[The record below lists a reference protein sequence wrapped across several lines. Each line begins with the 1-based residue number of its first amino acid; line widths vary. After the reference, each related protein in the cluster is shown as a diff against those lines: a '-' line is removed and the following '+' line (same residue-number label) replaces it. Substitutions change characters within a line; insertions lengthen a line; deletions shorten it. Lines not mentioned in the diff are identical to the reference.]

1 MLNLLETSLE
11 EVRTQSAGQQR
22 VLVSPHHVLAAE
34 GAEHVIAVAGYPT
47 GRHHSLVKA
56 AEARLAVQS
65 GAAEVWVAVDALLGD
80 ATSLL
85 SELVT
90 LREACP
96 LPVRLGLILPEDSR
110 LPLKEIARLA
120 EQAGYQSL
128 VDPGSVVS
136 DDEDLDTQLT
146 VESLRPN
153 S

>member
-1 MLNLLETSLE
+1 MLNLLEASVE
-11 EVRTQSAGQQR
+11 EVRDQSAGQQR

-96 LPVRLGLILPEDSR
+96 LPVRLGLILPEHPA
-110 LPLKEIARLA
+110 LPLPEYVRAA
-120 EQAGYQSL
+120 EQAGYQCL
-128 VDPGSVVS
+128 IETGSVVS
-136 DDEDLDTQLT
+136 DDEALDTQLS
-146 VESLRPN
+146 VESLN

>member
-1 MLNLLETSLE
+1 MLNLLEASVE

-96 LPVRLGLILPEDSR
+96 LPVRLGLILPDR
-110 LPLKEIARLA
+110 PALPLPEYARAA
-120 EQAGYQSL
+120 EQAGYQCL
-128 VDPGSVVS
+128 IETGSVVS
-136 DDEDLDTQLT
+136 DDEALDTQLSI
-146 VESLRPN
+146 ESL
-153 S
+153 

>member
-1 MLNLLETSLE
+1 MLNLLEASVE
-11 EVRTQSAGQQR
+11 EVRNQSAGQQR

-96 LPVRLGLILPEDSR
+96 LPVRLGLILPEHPA
-110 LPLKEIARLA
+110 LPLPEYVRAA
-120 EQAGYQSL
+120 EQAGYQCL
-128 VDPGSVVS
+128 IETGSVVS
-136 DDEDLDTQLT
+136 DDEALDTQLS
-146 VESLRPN
+146 VESL
-153 S
+153 

>member
-1 MLNLLETSLE
+1 MLNLLEASVE
-11 EVRTQSAGQQR
+11 EVRNQSAGQQR
-22 VLVSPHHVLAAE
+22 VLVSPHHVIAAE

-96 LPVRLGLILPEDSR
+96 LPARLGLILPER
-110 LPLKEIARLA
+110 PAQPVAEYARAA
-120 EQAGYQSL
+120 EQAGYQCL
-128 VDPGSVVS
+128 IKTGSVVS
-136 DDEDLDTQLT
+136 DDEALDTQLS
-146 VESLRPN
+146 VESLN

>member
-1 MLNLLETSLE
+1 MLNLLEASVE

-65 GAAEVWVAVDALLGD
+65 GAAEVWVAVDELLGD

-96 LPVRLGLILPEDSR
+96 LPVRLGLILPERPASP
-110 LPLKEIARLA
+110 LPEYARAA
-120 EQAGYQSL
+120 EQAGYQCL
-128 VDPGSVVS
+128 IETGSVVS
-136 DDEDLDTQLT
+136 DDEALDTQLSI
-146 VESLRPN
+146 ESL
-153 S
+153 

>member
-1 MLNLLETSLE
+1 MLNLLEASVE
-11 EVRTQSAGQQR
+11 EVRNQSAGQQR
-22 VLVSPHHVLAAE
+22 VLVSPHHVIAAE

-47 GRHHSLVKA
+47 DRHHSLVKA

-96 LPVRLGLILPEDSR
+96 LPARLGLILPER
-110 LPLKEIARLA
+110 PALPVAEYARAA
-120 EQAGYQSL
+120 EQAGYQCL
-128 VDPGSVVS
+128 IKTGSVVS
-136 DDEDLDTQLT
+136 DDEALDTQLY
-146 VESLRPN
+146 VESLN
-153 S
+153 

>member
-1 MLNLLETSLE
+1 MLNLLEASVE

-65 GAAEVWVAVDALLGD
+65 GAAEVWVAVDELLGD

-96 LPVRLGLILPEDSR
+96 LPVRLGLILPER
-110 LPLKEIARLA
+110 PALPLPEYARAA
-120 EQAGYQSL
+120 EQAGYQCL
-128 VDPGSVVS
+128 IETGSVVS
-136 DDEDLDTQLT
+136 DDEALDTQLSI
-146 VESLRPN
+146 ESL
-153 S
+153 

>member
-1 MLNLLETSLE
+1 MLNLLEASVE

-96 LPVRLGLILPEDSR
+96 LPVRLGLILPER
-110 LPLKEIARLA
+110 PALPLPEYARAA
-120 EQAGYQSL
+120 EQAGYQCLIETS
-128 VDPGSVVS
+128 SVVS
-136 DDEDLDTQLT
+136 DDEALDTQLSI
-146 VESLRPN
+146 ESL
-153 S
+153 

>member
-1 MLNLLETSLE
+1 MLNLLEASVE
-11 EVRTQSAGQQR
+11 EVRDQSAGQQR

-80 ATSLL
+80 VTSLL

-96 LPVRLGLILPEDSR
+96 LPVRLGLILPEHPD
-110 LPLKEIARLA
+110 LPLPEYVRAA
-120 EQAGYQSL
+120 EQAGYQCL
-128 VDPGSVVS
+128 IETGSVVS
-136 DDEDLDTQLT
+136 DDEALDTQLS
-146 VESLRPN
+146 VESLN

>member
-1 MLNLLETSLE
+1 MLNLLEASVE
-11 EVRTQSAGQQR
+11 EVRDQSAGQQR

-96 LPVRLGLILPEDSR
+96 LPVRLGLILPER
-110 LPLKEIARLA
+110 PALPLPEYVHVA
-120 EQAGYQSL
+120 EQAGYQCL
-128 VDPGSVVS
+128 IETGSVVS
-136 DDEDLDTQLT
+136 DDEALDTQLS
-146 VESLRPN
+146 VESLN

>member
-1 MLNLLETSLE
+1 MLNLLEASVE
-11 EVRTQSAGQQR
+11 EVRDQSAGQQR

-96 LPVRLGLILPEDSR
+96 LPVRLGLILPEHPA
-110 LPLKEIARLA
+110 LPLPEYVRAA
-120 EQAGYQSL
+120 EQAGYQCL
-128 VDPGSVVS
+128 IETGSVVS
-136 DDEDLDTQLT
+136 DDEALDTQLS
-146 VESLRPN
+146 VESL
-153 S
+153 

>member
-1 MLNLLETSLE
+1 MLNLLEASVE

-22 VLVSPHHVLAAE
+22 VLVCPHHVLAAS

-65 GAAEVWVAVDALLGD
+65 GAAEVWVAVDTLLGD

-96 LPVRLGLILPEDSR
+96 LPVRLGLILPER
-110 LPLKEIARLA
+110 PALTLPEYVRAA
-120 EQAGYQSL
+120 EQAGYQCL

-136 DDEDLDTQLT
+136 DDEALDTQLPL
-146 VESLRPN
+146 EGLR
-153 S
+153 SGS

>member
-1 MLNLLETSLE
+1 MLNLLEASVE

-65 GAAEVWVAVDALLGD
+65 GAAEVWVAVDVLLGD

-96 LPVRLGLILPEDSR
+96 LPVRLGLILPER
-110 LPLKEIARLA
+110 PALPLPEYARAA
-120 EQAGYQSL
+120 EQAGYQCL
-128 VDPGSVVS
+128 IETGSVVS
-136 DDEDLDTQLT
+136 DDEALDTQLSI
-146 VESLRPN
+146 ESL
-153 S
+153 

>member
-1 MLNLLETSLE
+1 MLNLLEASVE
-11 EVRTQSAGQQR
+11 EVRDQSAGQQR
-22 VLVSPHHVLAAE
+22 VLVSPHHVIAAE

-96 LPVRLGLILPEDSR
+96 LPARLGLILPER
-110 LPLKEIARLA
+110 PALPVAEYARAA
-120 EQAGYQSL
+120 EQAGYQCL
-128 VDPGSVVS
+128 IKTGSVVS
-136 DDEDLDTQLT
+136 DDEALDTQLS
-146 VESLRPN
+146 VESLN

>member
-1 MLNLLETSLE
+1 MLNLLEASLE
-11 EVRTQSAGQQR
+11 EVQTQSAGKQR
-22 VLVSPHHVLAAE
+22 VLVSPHHVLAASE
-34 GAEHVIAVAGYPT
+34 AEHIIAVAGYPT

-96 LPVRLGLILPEDSR
+96 LPVRLGLILPADSR
-110 LPLKEIARLA
+110 LAPLELARAA
-120 EQAGYQSL
+120 EQAGYQCL
-128 VDPGSVVS
+128 VDSGSVVS
-136 DDEDLDTQLT
+136 NDDALDTQLPL
-146 VESLRPN
+146 ESLRAGA
-153 S
+153 

>member
-1 MLNLLETSLE
+1 MLNLLEASVE
-11 EVRTQSAGQQR
+11 EVRDQSAGQQR

-80 ATSLL
+80 ATSVL

-96 LPVRLGLILPEDSR
+96 LPVRLGLILPEHPELT
-110 LPLKEIARLA
+110 LPEYVRAA
-120 EQAGYQSL
+120 EQAGYQCL
-128 VDPGSVVS
+128 VDPGVVVS
-136 DDEDLDTQLT
+136 DDEDLDTQLAL
-146 VESLRPN
+146 ESL
-153 S
+153 

>member
-1 MLNLLETSLE
+1 M
-11 EVRTQSAGQQR
+11 
-22 VLVSPHHVLAAE
+22 LVSPHHVIAAE

-96 LPVRLGLILPEDSR
+96 LPARLGLILPER
-110 LPLKEIARLA
+110 PALPVAEYARAA
-120 EQAGYQSL
+120 EQAGYQCL
-128 VDPGSVVS
+128 IKTGSVVS
-136 DDEDLDTQLT
+136 YDEALDTQLY
-146 VESLRPN
+146 VESLN

>member
-1 MLNLLETSLE
+1 MLNLLEASVE
-11 EVRTQSAGQQR
+11 EVRNQSAGQQR

-34 GAEHVIAVAGYPT
+34 GAEHVISVAGYPT

-65 GAAEVWVAVDALLGD
+65 GAAEVWVAVDELLGD

-96 LPVRLGLILPEDSR
+96 LPVRLGLILPDR
-110 LPLKEIARLA
+110 PALPLPEYARAA
-120 EQAGYQSL
+120 EQAGYQCL
-128 VDPGSVVS
+128 IETGSVVS
-136 DDEDLDTQLT
+136 DDEALDTQLSI
-146 VESLRPN
+146 ESL
-153 S
+153 

>member
-1 MLNLLETSLE
+1 MLNLLEASLE
-11 EVRTQSAGQQR
+11 EVRNQSAGQQR

-65 GAAEVWVAVDALLGD
+65 GAAEVWVAVDAVLGD
-80 ATSLL
+80 VTSLL

-96 LPVRLGLILPEDSR
+96 LPVRLGLILPEGSALS
-110 LPLKEIARLA
+110 LPEYVRAA
-120 EQAGYQSL
+120 EQAGYQCL
-128 VDPGSVVS
+128 IETGSVVS
-136 DDEDLDTQLT
+136 DDEALDTQLS
-146 VESLRPN
+146 VESLN

>member
-1 MLNLLETSLE
+1 MLNLLEASVE

-96 LPVRLGLILPEDSR
+96 LPVRLGLILPER
-110 LPLKEIARLA
+110 PALPLPEYARAA
-120 EQAGYQSL
+120 EQAGYQCL
-128 VDPGSVVS
+128 IETGSVVS
-136 DDEDLDTQLT
+136 DDEALDTQFSI
-146 VESLRPN
+146 ESL
-153 S
+153 

>member
-1 MLNLLETSLE
+1 MLNLLEASVE
-11 EVRTQSAGQQR
+11 EVRSQSAGQHR

-96 LPVRLGLILPEDSR
+96 LPVRLGLILPEYPA
-110 LPLKEIARLA
+110 LPVVEYVRAA
-120 EQAGYQSL
+120 EQAGYQCL
-128 VDPGSVVS
+128 IETGSVVS
-136 DDEDLDTQLT
+136 DDEAPDTQLSI
-146 VESLRPN
+146 ESL
-153 S
+153 

>member
-1 MLNLLETSLE
+1 MLNLLEASVE
-11 EVRTQSAGQQR
+11 EVRNQSAGQQR

-96 LPVRLGLILPEDSR
+96 LPVRLGLILPDR
-110 LPLKEIARLA
+110 PALPLPEYARAA
-120 EQAGYQSL
+120 EQAGYQCL
-128 VDPGSVVS
+128 IETGSVVS
-136 DDEDLDTQLT
+136 DDEALDTQLS
-146 VESLRPN
+146 VESLN

>member
-1 MLNLLETSLE
+1 M
-11 EVRTQSAGQQR
+11 
-22 VLVSPHHVLAAE
+22 
-34 GAEHVIAVAGYPT
+34 
-47 GRHHSLVKA
+47 
-56 AEARLAVQS
+56 QS

>member
-1 MLNLLETSLE
+1 MLNLLAASVE
-11 EVRTQSAGQQR
+11 EVRNQSAGQQR
-22 VLVSPHHVLAAE
+22 VLVSPHHVIAAE

-96 LPVRLGLILPEDSR
+96 LPVRLGLIPVSYTHLTLPTT
-110 LPLKEIARLA
+110 P
-120 EQAGYQSL
+120 Y
-128 VDPGSVVS
+128 V
-136 DDEDLDTQLT
+136 
-146 VESLRPN
+146 
-153 S
+153 

>member
-1 MLNLLETSLE
+1 MLNLLEASVE
-11 EVRTQSAGQQR
+11 EVRNQSAGQQR
-22 VLVSPHHVLAAE
+22 VLVSPHHVIAAE

-96 LPVRLGLILPEDSR
+96 LPARLGLILPER
-110 LPLKEIARLA
+110 PALPVAEYARAA
-120 EQAGYQSL
+120 EQAGYQCL
-128 VDPGSVVS
+128 IKTGSVVS
-136 DDEDLDTQLT
+136 DDEALDTQLY
-146 VESLRPN
+146 VESLN

>member
-1 MLNLLETSLE
+1 MLNLLEASVE
-11 EVRTQSAGQQR
+11 EVRNQSAGQQR

-96 LPVRLGLILPEDSR
+96 LPVRLGLILPDR
-110 LPLKEIARLA
+110 PALPLPEYARAA
-120 EQAGYQSL
+120 EQAGYQCL
-128 VDPGSVVS
+128 IETGSVVS
-136 DDEDLDTQLT
+136 DDEALDTQLSI
-146 VESLRPN
+146 ESL
-153 S
+153 

>member
-1 MLNLLETSLE
+1 MLNLLEASVE
-11 EVRTQSAGQQR
+11 EVRDQSAGQQR

-96 LPVRLGLILPEDSR
+96 LPVRLGLILPER
-110 LPLKEIARLA
+110 PALPLPEYVRAA
-120 EQAGYQSL
+120 EQAGYQCL
-128 VDPGSVVS
+128 IETGSVVS
-136 DDEDLDTQLT
+136 DDEALDTQLS
-146 VESLRPN
+146 VESLR

>member
-1 MLNLLETSLE
+1 MLNLLEASVE
-11 EVRTQSAGQQR
+11 EVRNQSAGQQR
-22 VLVSPHHVLAAE
+22 VLVSPHHVIAAE

-96 LPVRLGLILPEDSR
+96 LPACLGLILPER
-110 LPLKEIARLA
+110 PALPVAEYARAA
-120 EQAGYQSL
+120 EQAGYQCL
-128 VDPGSVVS
+128 IKTGSVVS
-136 DDEDLDTQLT
+136 DDEALDTQLS
-146 VESLRPN
+146 VESLN

>member
-1 MLNLLETSLE
+1 MLNLLEASVE

-47 GRHHSLVKA
+47 GRHYSLVKA

-96 LPVRLGLILPEDSR
+96 LPVRLGLILPDR
-110 LPLKEIARLA
+110 PALPLPEYARAA
-120 EQAGYQSL
+120 EQAGYQCL
-128 VDPGSVVS
+128 IETGSVVS
-136 DDEDLDTQLT
+136 DDEALDTQLSI
-146 VESLRPN
+146 EGL
-153 S
+153 

>member
-1 MLNLLETSLE
+1 MLNLLEASVE

-80 ATSLL
+80 ATSVL

-96 LPVRLGLILPEDSR
+96 LPVRLGLILPEHSA
-110 LPLKEIARLA
+110 LPLPEYVRAA
-120 EQAGYQSL
+120 EQAGYQCL

-136 DDEDLDTQLT
+136 DDEPLDTQLS
-146 VESLRPN
+146 VESLN

>member
-1 MLNLLETSLE
+1 MLNLLEASVE
-11 EVRTQSAGQQR
+11 EVRNQSAGQQR
-22 VLVSPHHVLAAE
+22 VLVSPHHVIAAE

-96 LPVRLGLILPEDSR
+96 LPARLGLILPER
-110 LPLKEIARLA
+110 PALPVAEYARAA
-120 EQAGYQSL
+120 EQAGYQCL
-128 VDPGSVVS
+128 IKTGSVVS
-136 DDEDLDTQLT
+136 DDEALDTQLY
-146 VESLRPN
+146 VESLN
-153 S
+153 

>member
-1 MLNLLETSLE
+1 MLNLLEASVE
-11 EVRTQSAGQQR
+11 EVRNQSAGQQR
-22 VLVSPHHVLAAE
+22 VLVSPHHVIAAE
-34 GAEHVIAVAGYPT
+34 GAEHVISVAGYPT

-96 LPVRLGLILPEDSR
+96 LPARLGLILPER
-110 LPLKEIARLA
+110 PALPVAEYARAA
-120 EQAGYQSL
+120 EQAGYQCL
-128 VDPGSVVS
+128 IKTGSVVS
-136 DDEDLDTQLT
+136 DDEALDTQLS
-146 VESLRPN
+146 VESLN

>member
-1 MLNLLETSLE
+1 MLNLLEASVE
-11 EVRTQSAGQQR
+11 EVRNQSAGQQR
-22 VLVSPHHVLAAE
+22 VLVSPHHVIAAE

-96 LPVRLGLILPEDSR
+96 LPARLGLILPER
-110 LPLKEIARLA
+110 PALPVAEYARAA
-120 EQAGYQSL
+120 EQAGYQCL
-128 VDPGSVVS
+128 IKTGSVVS
-136 DDEDLDTQLT
+136 DDEALDTQLS
-146 VESLRPN
+146 VESLN

>member
-1 MLNLLETSLE
+1 MLNLLEASVE
-11 EVRTQSAGQQR
+11 EVRDQSAGQQR
-22 VLVSPHHVLAAE
+22 VLVSPHHVIAAE

-65 GAAEVWVAVDALLGD
+65 GSAEVWVAVDALLGD

-96 LPVRLGLILPEDSR
+96 LPVRLGLILPER
-110 LPLKEIARLA
+110 PALPLSEYVRAA
-120 EQAGYQSL
+120 EQAGYQCL
-128 VDPGSVVS
+128 IETGSVVS
-136 DDEDLDTQLT
+136 DDEALDTQLS
-146 VESLRPN
+146 VESLH